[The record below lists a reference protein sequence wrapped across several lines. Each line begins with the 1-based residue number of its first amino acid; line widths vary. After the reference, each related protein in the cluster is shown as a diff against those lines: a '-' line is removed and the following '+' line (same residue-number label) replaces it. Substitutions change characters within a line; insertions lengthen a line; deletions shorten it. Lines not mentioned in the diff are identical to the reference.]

1 MKKLSIIT
9 INYND
14 VKGLRATQKS
24 IAEQTF
30 RDFEWLVVDGESTDG
45 SKGFLAEHEAE
56 TAWCCSEPDGG
67 IYNAMNKGIQHA
79 DGEYLLF
86 LNSGDTLFEATT
98 LERVFSKTP
107 DADVVYGDWKE
118 IQPLRFPKMRHA
130 PKHVSYYYFATRP
143 LCHQAAFI
151 RASLLKQ
158 APYDETYAICADWAK
173 WVELSR
179 DGRSFLHLPV
189 TVCNYR
195 RDGISYHAK
204 EQLREEHRRILY
216 AFYNRDEAEVFETLS
231 GKLDRRLSAIRRLVW
246 TVTFLLLALV
256 VFLVWALIKS

>member
-79 DGEYLLF
+79 DGE
-86 LNSGDTLFEATT
+86 
-98 LERVFSKTP
+98 
-107 DADVVYGDWKE
+107 
-118 IQPLRFPKMRHA
+118 
-130 PKHVSYYYFATRP
+130 
-143 LCHQAAFI
+143 
-151 RASLLKQ
+151 
-158 APYDETYAICADWAK
+158 
-173 WVELSR
+173 
-179 DGRSFLHLPV
+179 
-189 TVCNYR
+189 
-195 RDGISYHAK
+195 
-204 EQLREEHRRILY
+204 
-216 AFYNRDEAEVFETLS
+216 
-231 GKLDRRLSAIRRLVW
+231 
-246 TVTFLLLALV
+246 
-256 VFLVWALIKS
+256 